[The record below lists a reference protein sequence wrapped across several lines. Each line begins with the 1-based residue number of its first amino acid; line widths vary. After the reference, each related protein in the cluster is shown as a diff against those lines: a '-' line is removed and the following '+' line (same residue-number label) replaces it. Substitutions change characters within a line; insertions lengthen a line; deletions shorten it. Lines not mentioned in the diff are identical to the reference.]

1 MCPPQPGNRGAPAQL
16 LHLLPVGIRKLGAC
30 GKERQKL
37 PALTPQ
43 VPGGPR
49 WAPGNKGTPRRLLTG
64 GDTQG
69 PPWDPAGPGG
79 GALKGCGLRRLAGGW
94 QPSRFPQTPSL
105 HQTPTSPQAHPA
117 PSQAPDHAPHR
128 RPSPGPR
135 LQTRHPS
142 GGKQR
147 QVRPWQWTVTSPANT
162 AQATPE
168 ASQSRAPM
176 QIRCTGAQSGPC
188 LFQRPGLHPGTCAFV
203 KLLLN
208 GEGAW
213 RRRNRNQLGAEE
225 RSSGGWGWGGGAR
238 RFASRIGPL
247 SKLIA
252 SSHTPSHLRPI
263 SKDPG
268 PQAGPAPSP
277 TGSSFSALNQAHTRK
292 QATPRTP
299 KPHPSP

>member
-1 MCPPQPGNRGAPAQL
+1 MCPPRPGNRGAPAQL

-43 VPGGPR
+43 VPGGPW
-49 WAPGNKGTPRRLLTG
+49 WAPGGKGTPGRRRG
-64 GDTQG
+64 S
-69 PPWDPAGPGG
+69 
-79 GALKGCGLRRLAGGW
+79 KRLRA
-94 QPSRFPQTPSL
+94 
-105 HQTPTSPQAHPA
+105 PQAGWWLAALAIPTDSIPA
-117 PSQAPDHAPHR
+117 PDPPRRPKHTQLRPQAPDHAPRR
-128 RPSPGPR
+128 RPGPGPR

-162 AQATPE
+162 ARATRE
-168 ASQSRAPM
+168 ASQSRASM

-203 KLLLN
+203 KLPLN

-225 RSSGGWGWGGGAR
+225 RSSGGWGWGAVLGDLRHGLAH
-238 RFASRIGPL
+238 F
-247 SKLIA
+247 
-252 SSHTPSHLRPI
+252 PS
-263 SKDPG
+263 
-268 PQAGPAPSP
+268 
-277 TGSSFSALNQAHTRK
+277 
-292 QATPRTP
+292 
-299 KPHPSP
+299 